1 MVKMYLKDKKEYVDI
16 EFSSIM
22 KAFGLAWISWGV
34 TLLMILII
42 YTFILG
48 FFGLI

>member
-1 MVKMYLKDKKEYVDI
+1 MYLKDKKEYVDI

-22 KAFGLAWISWGV
+22 KAFALAWISWV
-34 TLLMILII
+34 ATLLIIVII

-48 FFGLI
+48 LFGLI